1 MWKFLGRRFVQMLI
15 TLFLFQAVLYFMI
28 DAQPGDIADLLTMDP
43 DIPPAER
50 ARLRATLGLDRPPV
64 ERFFKYISNF
74 YRGDLGVSFQEYP
87 KQVSEIIQERL
98 PRTLVLFLTYVLVS
112 FWAGFVAGKVLAW
125 RRGGWIEYTSTIA
138 GVTLYTVFLPWFG
151 LMMIWLFAV
160 TIDILPA
167 GKFLQPMLWL
177 DASVTANEIF
187 TQMIWSALFAIVAAF
202 IGFLISNRLQP
213 RQRLLTRLMSL
224 LIPLIGVVYYW
235 WNSGLGK
242 YAWDILS
249 HLVLP
254 ILTLTLWGFAS
265 TMLLTRTSMLET
277 LREDFI
283 FAARAKGIPEKVVR
297 DKHAARTALLPV
309 WTSLV
314 FAIPNALSGG
324 IVTETIFSWP
334 GLGLAYLRAAT
345 VADIPVVMGLITI
358 IGVLTL
364 IAHLV
369 ADVGYA
375 FLDPR
380 IRYG

>member
-50 ARLRATLGLDRPPV
+50 TRLRATLGLDRPPL

-87 KQVSEIIQERL
+87 KQVTDIIQERL
-98 PRTLVLFLTYVLVS
+98 PRTLVLFLTYVFVS

-125 RRGGWIEYTSTIA
+125 RRGGWIEYSSTIA

-167 GKFLQPMLWL
+167 GKFLQPMKWL
-177 DASVTANEIF
+177 EAPVSANYVF
-187 TQMIWSALFAIVAAF
+187 TRMIWSALFAIAVAF
-202 IGFLISNRLQP
+202 IGFLTSNRLKS
-213 RQRLLTRLMSL
+213 RQRLLIRLMSL
-224 LIPLIGVVYYW
+224 LVPLIGVIYYW
-235 WNSGLGK
+235 WNNGLGV

-249 HLVLP
+249 HLFLP

-314 FAIPNALSGG
+314 FAIPTALSGG

-364 IAHLV
+364 VAHLV
-369 ADVGYA
+369 VDIGYA

-380 IRYG
+380 IRYS